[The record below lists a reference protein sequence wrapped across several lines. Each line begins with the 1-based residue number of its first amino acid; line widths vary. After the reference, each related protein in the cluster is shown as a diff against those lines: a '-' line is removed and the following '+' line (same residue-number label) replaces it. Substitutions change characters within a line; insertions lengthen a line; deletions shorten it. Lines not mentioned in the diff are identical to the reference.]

1 MSGGATLNETAKRA
15 SLTIEEND
23 YPLQFDRS
31 TEQASESQI
40 LSITVRRGLL
50 VNNSQTRRA
59 LDEAGRGVLTTVNYS
74 TVDGTAKSGV
84 DYTSAGGTLTFT
96 GLETSKTIPVT
107 ILKDPLPEL
116 AESFTVVL
124 SNPSPNSVLVSPH
137 ILTIVIQKNDDPHG
151 VISFLELNE
160 TQSLILDEDR
170 SSTGVVKV
178 NRSRGTIGTVV
189 VNWRVAPGPVSVGV
203 LPDSVLAQSA
213 GNLTFGP
220 GVSLQE
226 FSLTVRP
233 DKTPEEAVELYVEL
247 MNVTG
252 GARFTPTI
260 PRAKVIIRDSD
271 NAYGVVTLGNQSEHR
286 VVLVSTGFIIFVYA
300 ETVVRDTLGESK
312 KNSQFWHK
320 GITGASV

>member
-1 MSGGATLNETAKRA
+1 MQFTVELLSVSGGATLNETAKRV

-31 TEQASESQI
+31 TEQASESQT
-40 LSITVRRGLL
+40 LSITVRRDLL
-50 VNNSQTRRA
+50 G
-59 LDEAGRGVLTTVNYS
+59 AGRVVTTVDYN

-84 DYTSAGGTLTFT
+84 DYTSASGTLTFAA
-96 GLETSKTIPVT
+96 LNTSKTIYVT
-107 ILKDPLPEL
+107 ILKDPLPEI
-116 AESFTVVL
+116 AENFAVVL
-124 SNPSPNSVLVSPH
+124 SNPSSNSVLVSPH

-189 VNWRVAPGPVSVGV
+189 INWRVVPGPMSLGV
-203 LPDSVLAQSA
+203 LPNSVLAQSK

-220 GVSLQE
+220 EVSLQE

-233 DKTPEEAVELYVEL
+233 DNTPEEAVELYVEL

-252 GARFTPTI
+252 GARFTPTT

-271 NAYGVVTLGNQSEHR
+271 IAYGVVTLGSQSEHR
-286 VVLVSTGFIIFVYA
+286 VVLVSTGFVIFF
-300 ETVVRDTLGESK
+300 LC
-312 KNSQFWHK
+312 
-320 GITGASV
+320 